1 MIKEQNKVDT
11 IREHFKE
18 AKELLENFLA
28 DEKNLHKI
36 KAAGDLLS
44 NSFSAGNKVISCGNG
59 GSMSDAM
66 HFAEELTGKFRNDR
80 MPLPAIAISDPA
92 YLSCIANDYSYDEVF
107 SRFINAIG
115 QKKDVLL
122 AISTSG
128 NSKNIILA
136 AKTAHE
142 KGMKIIALTGRD
154 GGELASLCDIEIRVP
169 HQGYSDRIQE
179 IHIKVIH
186 ILIEYIERTLGL

>member
-1 MIKEQNKVDT
+1 VDT
-11 IREHFKE
+11 IRQHFNE
-18 AKELLENFLA
+18 AKALLESFLA
-28 DEKNLHKI
+28 DEKNLLNI
-36 KAAGDLLS
+36 KAAGDILTEC
-44 NSFSAGNKVISCGNG
+44 FSKGHKVISCGNG

-66 HFAEELTGKFRNDR
+66 HFAEELTGKFRNNR
-80 MPLPAIAISDPA
+80 KPLPAIAISDPA

-107 SRFINAIG
+107 SRFISAMG
-115 QKKDVLL
+115 QQNDVLL

-136 AKTAHE
+136 AKTARG
-142 KGMKIIALTGRD
+142 KGMKIIGLTGRN

-169 HQGYSDRIQE
+169 HMGYSDRIQE

>member
-1 MIKEQNKVDT
+1 VDT
-11 IREHFKE
+11 IRQHFNE
-18 AKELLENFLA
+18 AKALLESFLA
-28 DEKNLHKI
+28 DEKNLQNI
-36 KAAGDLLS
+36 KSAGDMLS
-44 NSFSAGNKVISCGNG
+44 ACFSAGHKVFSCGNG

-66 HFAEELTGKFRNDR
+66 HFAEELTGKYRKNR
-80 MPLPAIAISDPA
+80 KPLPAIAISDPA

-107 SRFINAIG
+107 SRFIIAMG
-115 QKKDVLL
+115 QQNDVLL

-128 NSKNIILA
+128 NSKNIIMA
-136 AKTAHE
+136 AKSARE
-142 KGMKIIALTGRD
+142 KGMKIIGLTGKN

-186 ILIEYIERTLGL
+186 ILIEYIERKLGL